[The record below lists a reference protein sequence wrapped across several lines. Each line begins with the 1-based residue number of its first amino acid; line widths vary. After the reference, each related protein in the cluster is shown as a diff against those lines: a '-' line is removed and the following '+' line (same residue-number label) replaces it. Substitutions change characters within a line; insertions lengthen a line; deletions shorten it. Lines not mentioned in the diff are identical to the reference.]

1 MYVDRF
7 RRLKESPEML
17 RSYLELLEEVW
28 GPVDDMW
35 QQALPV
41 IEEAGRHVVAQY
53 EGGRVTGDTHNSG
66 V

>member
-1 MYVDRF
+1 M
-7 RRLKESPEML
+7 
-17 RSYLELLEEVW
+17 RSYLELLREVW

-53 EGGRVTGDTHNSG
+53 EPGRSLEITHTSG